1 MIDKIALNKMMDALM
16 LRYWGIFLIDDDYR
30 KSIKESNYFNVPNSI
45 LNTEMVNYNA
55 VNEKTVLAI
64 AIPYALEG
72 RIQPIHNNMAKV
84 EAFGW
89 DFDYHVQIKEILNQ
103 LKAGLESLCGY
114 TFENVTVCV
123 DTSPYSDRE
132 VGFYAGLG
140 RVGYNHLLIHEQ
152 LGSNFFIGYLVVHQK
167 LSIEPTLLI
176 KPKELPKDIV
186 HPYCKTC
193 GRCTRACPSSVCGL
207 KTVDMKLCLSAQTQ
221 SKELID
227 ESIRLAMHDR
237 LYGCSICQTVC
248 PLNHN
253 DKAHPL
259 LTLKTSNWLDTL
271 SLLEITNKDF
281 KKLYGHMGFTWRPL
295 WIYKRNALIVL
306 GNVGDQFAYDG
317 LLSLPQIQEDEKL
330 AEYYRWALNRMKNRS
345 DEQFETII

>member
-1 MIDKIALNKMMDALM
+1 MIDKVALNKMMDALM
-16 LRYWGIFLIDDDYR
+16 LRYWGIFSIDDIYI
-30 KSIKESNYFNVPNSI
+30 KSIKAANYFDVPNSI
-45 LNTEMVNYNA
+45 LNTEKADCCAGNDR
-55 VNEKTVLAI
+55 TVLAI
-64 AIPYALEG
+64 AVPYALEG
-72 RIQPIHNNMAKV
+72 DLQPIHNNQAKV

-89 DFDYHVQIKEILNQ
+89 DFDYHVQIKEILKQ
-103 LKAGLESLCGY
+103 VKSGLESLCGH
-114 TFENVTVCV
+114 TLENVTICV

-140 RVGYNHLLIHEQ
+140 RVGYNHLLIHEH

-176 KPKELPKDIV
+176 RPEDLPKDIV

-207 KTVDMKLCLSAQTQ
+207 KTVDMRLCLSAQTQ
-221 SKELID
+221 SKDMID
-227 ESIRLAMHDR
+227 ESMRHAMHNR
-237 LYGCSICQTVC
+237 LYGCSICQIVC

-253 DKAHPL
+253 VTAHQL
-259 LTLKTSNWLDTL
+259 LTLKTSNWLDAL
-271 SLLEITNKDF
+271 ILLEMTNKDF

-306 GNVGDQFAYDG
+306 GNVGDQVAYDG
-317 LLSLPQIQEDEKL
+317 LLSLPHIQEDERL
-330 AEYYRWALNRMKNRS
+330 AEYYRWALNRLKNRS
-345 DEQFETII
+345 DEQFETFV